1 MSLFFLVRRAKR
13 VRHEKHHARERP
25 KKRETITKSREKGLS
40 RSNDFWCENC
50 NLILQL
56 TYPILFFLLGLPPS
70 FFALALPTLTA
81 CFYGGGGPQV
91 GEVTRL
97 GGVKNNLRYM
107 QSYKP
112 VIPGC
117 TFSKKEGML
126 LKIIIELSL
135 ST

>member
-1 MSLFFLVRRAKR
+1 MLRAVSPFFLVRRAKR

-56 TYPILFFLLGLPPS
+56 TYPILFFLVGLPPS

-81 CFYGGGGPQV
+81 CFCGGEGPKV

-97 GGVKNNLRYM
+97 GGVKNNPPLHEILQTRH
-107 QSYKP
+107 
-112 VIPGC
+112 PGVH
-117 TFSKKEGML
+117 FLKKGGHAAQDYY
-126 LKIIIELSL
+126 
-135 ST
+135 